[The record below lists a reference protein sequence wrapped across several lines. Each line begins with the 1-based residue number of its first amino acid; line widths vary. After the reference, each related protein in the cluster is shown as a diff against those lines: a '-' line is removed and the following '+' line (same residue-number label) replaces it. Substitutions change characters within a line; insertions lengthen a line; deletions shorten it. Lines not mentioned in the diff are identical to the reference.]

1 MERTIKVS
9 NGTNEVLEL
18 KQQFEEVADK
28 ITKYFEKTYP
38 NAEVINDKFIDSL
51 STAHEFLDS
60 ALLLSLNEEFVGSA
74 FKRI

>member
-1 MERTIKVS
+1 MKQIEVS

-18 KQQFEEVADK
+18 KQQFEEVSEN
-28 ITKYFEKTYP
+28 ITRYFEKTYP

-60 ALLLSLNEEFVGSA
+60 ALLLSLNEEFVGSG

>member
-1 MERTIKVS
+1 MRQIEVS

-18 KQQFEEVADK
+18 KQQFEEVSDK
-28 ITKYFEKTYP
+28 IAKYFEKTYP
-38 NAEVINDKFIDSL
+38 NYEVVNDKFIDSL

-60 ALLLSLNEEFVGSA
+60 ALLLSLNEEFVGSG